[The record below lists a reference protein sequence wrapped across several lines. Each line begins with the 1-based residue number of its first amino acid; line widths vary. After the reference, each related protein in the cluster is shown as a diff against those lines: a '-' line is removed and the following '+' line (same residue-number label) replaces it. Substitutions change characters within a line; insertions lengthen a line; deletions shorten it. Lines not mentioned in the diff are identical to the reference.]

1 MRKPGSVKGFEQLGR
16 VRLST
21 SFFMRD
27 MLYSEI
33 ANFHGMPNIPDYPD
47 IAIEAGRH
55 LCEELLEPLQ
65 QAFGRISVRSAYRS
79 PSVNQFGAENGLNCA
94 SNRSNYAGHIWDYRD
109 QEGRLGA
116 TACVVVNSFIDYYE
130 TTGDWQA
137 LAWWIHDHLPYNRL
151 TFYPRLAAFNIN
163 WREQPERGIYSQIP
177 PHRGWL
183 TKPGYDNHSGRHDQ
197 QYADWLQKVDP

>member
-1 MRKPGSVKGFEQLGR
+1 MRKPRSVRGFEQLGR
-16 VRLST
+16 IRLSP

-65 QAFGRISVRSAYRS
+65 QAFGRVSVRSAYRS
-79 PSVNQFGAENGLNCA
+79 PSVNEFGAENGLNCA

-109 QEGRLGA
+109 QEGRLGVQPVSSSTASSTTTRPPA
-116 TACVVVNSFIDYYE
+116 T
-130 TTGDWQA
+130 
-137 LAWWIHDHLPYNRL
+137 
-151 TFYPRLAAFNIN
+151 
-163 WREQPERGIYSQIP
+163 
-177 PHRGWL
+177 
-183 TKPGYDNHSGRHDQ
+183 GRHSHGGFTIICHIIG
-197 QYADWLQKVDP
+197 